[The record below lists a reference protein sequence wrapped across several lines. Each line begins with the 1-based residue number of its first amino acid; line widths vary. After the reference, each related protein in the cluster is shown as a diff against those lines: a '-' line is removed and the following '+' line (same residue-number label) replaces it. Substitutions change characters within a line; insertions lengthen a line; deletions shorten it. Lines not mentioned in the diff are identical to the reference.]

1 MNDDFLYG
9 LRRQPP
15 PAFAGELRDR
25 LNRQAGDNQPGDLR
39 FLLPEEKANLKTVL
53 GGAGL
58 SHIAFAMLLLFVVWL
73 RPDRQIQA
81 ELPDFPLQDI
91 VFIEQAGPGGGG
103 GGGGNKSPDP
113 PKTQPTP
120 AIKPPEPE
128 PVPVPTPE
136 PVPPPEPVVAAE
148 VPAISPVTTVA
159 TLSSNTNTA
168 PASLG
173 TGSNTGAGTGTGGG
187 VGPGS
192 GDGLGPGRGGGTG
205 GDVYQPGSG
214 IDNPTLLFRAQPSYT
229 SDAMMRRIQ
238 GEVWLD
244 CVVLATGSVGKCDI
258 VKSLDSDQ
266 FGLDTEAVKAAK
278 RFRFKPGTRKGEPV
292 AVLVRIELVFNI
304 R

>member
-1 MNDDFLYG
+1 M
-9 LRRQPP
+9 
-15 PAFAGELRDR
+15 
-25 LNRQAGDNQPGDLR
+25 
-39 FLLPEEKANLKTVL
+39 
-53 GGAGL
+53 
-58 SHIAFAMLLLFVVWL
+58 
-73 RPDRQIQA
+73 
-81 ELPDFPLQDI
+81 
-91 VFIEQAGPGGGG
+91 
-103 GGGGNKSPDP
+103 
-113 PKTQPTP
+113 
-120 AIKPPEPE
+120 
-128 PVPVPTPE
+128 PTPE